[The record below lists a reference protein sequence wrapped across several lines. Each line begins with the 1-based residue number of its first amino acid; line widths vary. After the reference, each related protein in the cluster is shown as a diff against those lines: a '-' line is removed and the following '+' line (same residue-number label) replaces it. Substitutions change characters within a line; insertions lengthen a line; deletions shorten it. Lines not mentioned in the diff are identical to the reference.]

1 MEKPAGSGRKVLGA
15 EGPASQLGMDDLLQL
30 ELDRLNEQ
38 NNIRNIRDT
47 ILDRATLSEK
57 TFGCLLAINFFFI

>member
-15 EGPASQLGMDDLLQL
+15 EGPASQLGMADLLQL

-38 NNIRNIRDT
+38 NNIKDICDT
-47 ILDRATLSEK
+47 ILDRSNLSEK
-57 TFGCLLAINFFFI
+57 TFGCLLATNFFFI